1 MYEITMHDKT
11 TIRDQIKNCLRLAAK
26 MDTVDEYHYD
36 QSNFFDREDE
46 KKKVTISNIHNC
58 GTSACAL
65 GWAATMRYF
74 QNRGI
79 GYNIVKDSEWDY
91 DKGKYILL
99 YDISLSTESWDNAL
113 DVFGIDRSERDDIF
127 GGYTT
132 HNGTPEGV
140 ANALRKHAESLRE
153 QL

>member
-1 MYEITMHDKT
+1 MHDQI
-11 TIRDQIKNCLRLAAK
+11 TIRDQIKNCLKLAAK
-26 MDTVDEYHYD
+26 MDTVDGNHYD
-36 QSNFFDREDE
+36 QTSFFDRENE
-46 KKKVTISNIHNC
+46 RKKVTITKIQDC

-79 GYNIVKDSEWDY
+79 GYDILEDSEMDY
-91 DKGKYILL
+91 DKGKYVVL
-99 YDISLSTESWDNAL
+99 YELSLSTESWGNAL
-113 DVFGIDRSERDDIF
+113 DVFGMDHGKRDDVF

-140 ANALRKHAESLRE
+140 AKALREHAK
-153 QL
+153 QLDHRLGG